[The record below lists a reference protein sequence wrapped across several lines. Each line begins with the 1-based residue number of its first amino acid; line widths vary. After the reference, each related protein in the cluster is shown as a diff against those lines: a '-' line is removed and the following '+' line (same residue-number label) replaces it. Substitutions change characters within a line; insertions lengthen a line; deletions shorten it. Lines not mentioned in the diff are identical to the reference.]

1 MLKIINGKVWFQG
14 SLQDLGIV
22 IENDFIKTI
31 EKNKKTLEDSE
42 IFDADGKIIFP
53 GFIDVHTHLRDSNLQ
68 YKEDFESGTSAAIA
82 GGYTTVLDMPNT
94 DPPVTTREILEK
106 RISNANNRIFTNVGF
121 ISSPL
126 EESSINE
133 LDKAGSIAY
142 KIYLHRPF
150 DAQDLSDESLTK
162 IMNKIEG
169 VSKPI
174 IFHAEELQGIDYA
187 HEKEKSVEN
196 EVNSIKRVIRLLK
209 STNVKVHFAHISTQ
223 IGLNEIIR
231 AKNANFDITVEAT
244 PHHSLLNIDNIDLE
258 NRSNIELFK
267 CEPPLRNIENSESIK
282 NGLIDGS
289 IDIAASDHAPH
300 TVKEK
305 INEGKPGFPNLEIT
319 ARLMLDLVLKDELKM
334 NRFIELLV
342 DNPVKRFNLLK
353 RGMIL
358 EGYKADLTIIDPKK
372 SEIINSS
379 EFYSKAKYSPFEGH
393 TLNNSIYATIVNGKI
408 SFSNGKINN
417 IKPGEIL

>member
-1 MLKIINGKVWFQG
+1 MLKIINGKVWFQS
-14 SLQDLGIV
+14 SLQDLDII

-31 EKNKKTLEDSE
+31 EKNKKSLGDSE

-174 IFHAEELQGIDYA
+174 IFHAEELQGIDYTR
-187 HEKEKSVEN
+187 EKEKSVEN

-244 PHHSLLNIDNIDLE
+244 PHHSLLNIDNIDLK

-267 CEPPLRNIENSESIK
+267 
-282 NGLIDGS
+282 
-289 IDIAASDHAPH
+289 
-300 TVKEK
+300 
-305 INEGKPGFPNLEIT
+305 
-319 ARLMLDLVLKDELKM
+319 
-334 NRFIELLV
+334 
-342 DNPVKRFNLLK
+342 
-353 RGMIL
+353 
-358 EGYKADLTIIDPKK
+358 
-372 SEIINSS
+372 
-379 EFYSKAKYSPFEGH
+379 
-393 TLNNSIYATIVNGKI
+393 
-408 SFSNGKINN
+408 
-417 IKPGEIL
+417 